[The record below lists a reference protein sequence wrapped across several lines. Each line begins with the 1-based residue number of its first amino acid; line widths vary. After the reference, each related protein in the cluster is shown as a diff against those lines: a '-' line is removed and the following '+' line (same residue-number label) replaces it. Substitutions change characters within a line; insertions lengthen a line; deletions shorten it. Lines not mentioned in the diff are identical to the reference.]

1 MIEARNLVKSF
12 EQTRALDGL
21 TLTVPD
27 GAVYGLVGPNGAGK
41 STLIRHLTGIYRQD
55 EGELL
60 INGEPVYENTAVKKT
75 IAGIPDE
82 IPYWSQA
89 TVDDMMRFY
98 ASVYSGF
105 DRPYYENLG
114 KALELDGK
122 RMMRK
127 LSKGQQKLAA
137 FGFALAQSPEILV
150 LDEPLDGLD
159 PVNRRAVWGLILG
172 DVAER
177 GTSVLVSSH
186 NLRELEDVC
195 DHVGIMNR
203 GKMLL
208 ERSLSELQE
217 NMVKIQ
223 LVLPDGAELPESLNV
238 LHEGQ
243 TGRVRQLIL
252 RGRAEELSAEI
263 AACEP
268 LFMDVLPLTLEE
280 IFIYELGGMEHEVKS
295 LVL

>member
-1 MIEARNLVKSF
+1 MIEAINLIKTF
-12 EQTRALDGL
+12 EETCALDGL
-21 TLTVPD
+21 TLTVPES
-27 GAVYGLVGPNGAGK
+27 AVYGLVGPNGAGK

-55 EGELL
+55 AGELR
-60 INGEPVYENTAVKKT
+60 INGEPVYENPAVKAK
-75 IAGIPDE
+75 IASIPDE

-89 TVDDMMRFY
+89 TIEDMMRFY
-98 ASVYSGF
+98 ASVYPQF
-105 DRPYYENLG
+105 DRQYYEQLG
-114 KALELDGK
+114 RVFDLDEK

-137 FGFALAQSPEILV
+137 FRFALAQRPEMLV

-159 PVNRRAVWGLILG
+159 PVNRRTVWGLILG
-172 DVAER
+172 EVAER
-177 GTSVLVSSH
+177 GTTVLVSSH

-203 GKMLL
+203 GRMLL
-208 ERSLSELQE
+208 ERRLSELQE

-223 LVLPDGAELPESLNV
+223 LVLPDGTELPGDLEL
-238 LHEGQ
+238 LHEGR
-243 TGRVRQLIL
+243 TGRLRQLIL
-252 RGRAEELSAEI
+252 RGSAEELSARLS
-263 AACEP
+263 ACEP

-295 LVL
+295 LII

>member
-1 MIEARNLVKSF
+1 MIEAINLIKTF
-12 EQTRALDGL
+12 EEIRALDRL
-21 TLTVPD
+21 TLTVPEN
-27 GAVYGLVGPNGAGK
+27 AVYGLVGPNGAGK

-55 EGELL
+55 AGELR
-60 INGEPVYENTAVKKT
+60 INGEPVYENPDVKAK
-75 IAGIPDE
+75 IASIPDE

-89 TVDDMMRFY
+89 TIEDMMRFY
-98 ASVYSGF
+98 ASVYPHF
-105 DRPYYENLG
+105 DRQYYEQLG
-114 KALELDGK
+114 KVFDLDEK

-137 FGFALAQSPEILV
+137 FRFALAQRPEILV

-159 PVNRRAVWGLILG
+159 PVNRRTVWGMILG
-172 DVAER
+172 NVAER
-177 GTSVLVSSH
+177 GTTVLVSSH

-203 GKMLL
+203 GRMLL

-223 LVLPDGAELPESLNV
+223 LVLPDGTELPGDLEL
-238 LHEGQ
+238 LHEGR
-243 TGRVRQLIL
+243 TGRLRQLIL
-252 RGRAEELSAEI
+252 RGSAEDLSAKL
-263 AACEP
+263 ADCEP

-295 LVL
+295 LII

>member
-1 MIEARNLVKSF
+1 MIEAINLVKSF

-21 TLTVPD
+21 TLTVPNS
-27 GAVYGLVGPNGAGK
+27 AVYGLVGPNGAGK

-60 INGEPVYENTAVKKT
+60 VNGEPVYENPAVKKT

-82 IPYWSQA
+82 IPFWSQA

-98 ASVYSGF
+98 ASVYPGF

-137 FGFALAQSPEILV
+137 FGFALAQRPEILV

-159 PVNRRAVWGLILG
+159 PVNRRTVWGLILG

-203 GKMLL
+203 VLTQSQGAGGCLRPCRNHEPRKDAAGTQPQRAAGKHG
-208 ERSLSELQE
+208 EDPAVTAGRQRAARRSQ
-217 NMVKIQ
+217 
-223 LVLPDGAELPESLNV
+223 
-238 LHEGQ
+238 
-243 TGRVRQLIL
+243 
-252 RGRAEELSAEI
+252 
-263 AACEP
+263 AAA
-268 LFMDVLPLTLEE
+268 
-280 IFIYELGGMEHEVKS
+280 
-295 LVL
+295 

>member
-1 MIEARNLVKSF
+1 MIEAINLVKTF
-12 EQTRALDGL
+12 ELTRALDGL

-60 INGEPVYENTAVKKT
+60 VNGEPVYENPAVKKT

-98 ASVYSGF
+98 ASVYPGF
-105 DRPYYENLG
+105 DRPYYESLG

-137 FGFALAQSPEILV
+137 FGFALAQRPEILV

-159 PVNRRAVWGLILG
+159 PVNRRTVWGLILG

-223 LVLPDGAELPESLNV
+223 LVLPEGRELPGDLRL

>member
-1 MIEARNLVKSF
+1 MIEAINLIKTF
-12 EQTRALDGL
+12 EETCALDGL
-21 TLTVPD
+21 TLTVPES
-27 GAVYGLVGPNGAGK
+27 AVYGLIGPNGAGK

-55 EGELL
+55 AGELR
-60 INGEPVYENTAVKKT
+60 INGEPVYENPAVKAK
-75 IAGIPDE
+75 IASIPDE

-89 TVDDMMRFY
+89 TIEDMMRFY
-98 ASVYSGF
+98 ATVYPQF
-105 DRPYYENLG
+105 DRQYYEQLG
-114 KALELDGK
+114 RVFDLDEK

-137 FGFALAQSPEILV
+137 FRFALAQRPGILV

-159 PVNRRAVWGLILG
+159 PVNRRTVWGLILG
-172 DVAER
+172 EVAER
-177 GTSVLVSSH
+177 GTTVLVSSH

-203 GKMLL
+203 GRMLL

-223 LVLPDGAELPESLNV
+223 LVLPDGTELPGDLEL
-238 LHEGQ
+238 LHEGR
-243 TGRVRQLIL
+243 TGRLRQLIL
-252 RGRAEELSAEI
+252 RGSAEELSARLS
-263 AACEP
+263 ACEP

-295 LVL
+295 LIF

>member
-137 FGFALAQSPEILV
+137 FGFALAQRPEILV

-159 PVNRRAVWGLILG
+159 PVNRRTVWGLILG

-223 LVLPDGAELPESLNV
+223 LVLPEGRELPGDLRL

-280 IFIYELGGMEHEVKS
+280 IFIYELGGMEHELKS

>member
-1 MIEARNLVKSF
+1 MIEAINLIKTF
-12 EQTRALDGL
+12 EETRALDGL
-21 TLTVPD
+21 TLTVPES
-27 GAVYGLVGPNGAGK
+27 AVYGLIGPNGAGK

-55 EGELL
+55 AGELR
-60 INGEPVYENTAVKKT
+60 INGEPVYENPPVKAK
-75 IAGIPDE
+75 IACIPDE
-82 IPYWSQA
+82 IPFWSQA
-89 TVDDMMRFY
+89 TIKDMMRFY
-98 ASVYSGF
+98 ASVYPQF
-105 DRPYYENLG
+105 DRQYYEQLG
-114 KALELDGK
+114 RVFDLDEK

-137 FGFALAQSPEILV
+137 FRFALAQRPEMLV

-159 PVNRRAVWGLILG
+159 PVNRRTVWGLILG
-172 DVAER
+172 EVAER
-177 GTSVLVSSH
+177 GTTVLVSSH

-203 GKMLL
+203 GRMLL

-223 LVLPDGAELPESLNV
+223 LVLPDGTELPGDLEL
-238 LHEGQ
+238 LHEGR
-243 TGRVRQLIL
+243 TGRLRQLIL
-252 RGRAEELSAEI
+252 RGSAEELSARLS
-263 AACEP
+263 ACEP

-295 LVL
+295 LIF

>member
-1 MIEARNLVKSF
+1 MIEAINLIKTF
-12 EQTRALDGL
+12 EEIRALDRL
-21 TLTVPD
+21 TLTVPEN
-27 GAVYGLVGPNGAGK
+27 AVYGLVGPNGAGK

-55 EGELL
+55 AGELR
-60 INGEPVYENTAVKKT
+60 INGEPVYENPAVKAK
-75 IAGIPDE
+75 IASIPDE

-89 TVDDMMRFY
+89 TIEDMMRFY
-98 ASVYSGF
+98 ASVYPHF
-105 DRPYYENLG
+105 DRQYYEQLG
-114 KALELDGK
+114 RVFDLDEK

-137 FGFALAQSPEILV
+137 FRFALAQRPEILV

-159 PVNRRAVWGLILG
+159 PVNRRTVWGMILG
-172 DVAER
+172 NVAER
-177 GTSVLVSSH
+177 GTTVLVSSH

-223 LVLPDGAELPESLNV
+223 LVLPDGTELPGDLEL
-238 LHEGQ
+238 LHEGR
-243 TGRVRQLIL
+243 TGRLRQLIL
-252 RGRAEELSAEI
+252 RGSAEELSARL

-295 LVL
+295 LII

>member
-1 MIEARNLVKSF
+1 MIEAINLIKTF
-12 EQTRALDGL
+12 EETRALDGL
-21 TLTVPD
+21 TLTVPES
-27 GAVYGLVGPNGAGK
+27 AVYGLVGPNGAGK

-55 EGELL
+55 AGELR
-60 INGEPVYENTAVKKT
+60 INGELVYENPAVKAK
-75 IAGIPDE
+75 IASIPDE

-89 TVDDMMRFY
+89 TIEDMMRFY
-98 ASVYSGF
+98 ASVYHQF
-105 DRPYYENLG
+105 DRQYYEQLG
-114 KALELDGK
+114 GVFDLDEK

-137 FGFALAQSPEILV
+137 FRFALAQRPEMLV

-159 PVNRRAVWGLILG
+159 PVNRRTVWGLILG
-172 DVAER
+172 EVAER
-177 GTSVLVSSH
+177 GTTVLVSSH

-203 GKMLL
+203 GRMLL

-223 LVLPDGAELPESLNV
+223 LVLPDGTELPGDLEL
-238 LHEGQ
+238 LHEGR
-243 TGRVRQLIL
+243 TGRLRQLIL
-252 RGRAEELSAEI
+252 RGSAEELSARLS
-263 AACEP
+263 ACEP

-295 LVL
+295 LIF

>member
-21 TLTVPD
+21 TLMVLD

-127 LSKGQQKLAA
+127 LSKGQQKMAA
-137 FGFALAQSPEILV
+137 FCFALAQRPDLLV

-159 PVNRRAVWGLILG
+159 PVNRRTVWGLILG

>member
-1 MIEARNLVKSF
+1 MIEAINLVKSF

-27 GAVYGLVGPNGAGK
+27 SAVYGLVGPNGAGK

-55 EGELL
+55 AGELL
-60 INGEPVYENTAVKKT
+60 MNGEPMYENPAVKTK

-89 TVDDMMRFY
+89 TIEDMMRFY
-98 ASVYSGF
+98 ASVYPSF
-105 DRPYYENLG
+105 DRQYYENLG
-114 KALELDGK
+114 KDLELDGK
-122 RMMRK
+122 QMMRK

-137 FGFALAQSPEILV
+137 FRIALAQQPDLLV

-159 PVNRRAVWGLILG
+159 PVNRRTVWGMILG
-172 DVAER
+172 VVAER
-177 GTSVLVSSH
+177 GTTVLVSSH

-223 LVLPDGAELPESLNV
+223 LVLPDGTELPGNLEL
-238 LHEGQ
+238 LHEGR
-243 TGRVRQLIL
+243 TGRLRQLIL
-252 RGRAEELSAEI
+252 RGNAEELSARLND
-263 AACEP
+263 CKP
-268 LFMDVLPLTLEE
+268 LFLDVLPLTLEE

>member
-1 MIEARNLVKSF
+1 MIEAINLIKTF
-12 EQTRALDGL
+12 EETCALDGL
-21 TLTVPD
+21 TLTVPES
-27 GAVYGLVGPNGAGK
+27 AVYGLVGPNGAGK

-55 EGELL
+55 AGELR
-60 INGEPVYENTAVKKT
+60 INGELVYENPAVKAK
-75 IAGIPDE
+75 IASIPDE

-89 TVDDMMRFY
+89 TIEDMMRFY
-98 ASVYSGF
+98 ASVYPHF
-105 DRPYYENLG
+105 DRQYYEQLG
-114 KALELDGK
+114 RVFDLDEK

-137 FGFALAQSPEILV
+137 FRFALAQRPEILV

-159 PVNRRAVWGLILG
+159 PVNRRTVWGMILG
-172 DVAER
+172 NVAER
-177 GTSVLVSSH
+177 GTTVLVSSH

-203 GKMLL
+203 GRMLL

-223 LVLPDGAELPESLNV
+223 LVLPDGTELPGDLEL
-238 LHEGQ
+238 LHEGR
-243 TGRVRQLIL
+243 TGRLRQLIL
-252 RGRAEELSAEI
+252 RGSAEDLRARL

-295 LVL
+295 LIF

>member
-1 MIEARNLVKSF
+1 MIEAINLIKTF
-12 EQTRALDGL
+12 EETCALDGL
-21 TLTVPD
+21 TLTVPES
-27 GAVYGLVGPNGAGK
+27 AVYGLVGPNGAGK

-55 EGELL
+55 AGELR
-60 INGEPVYENTAVKKT
+60 INGEPVYENPAVKAK
-75 IAGIPDE
+75 IASIPDE

-89 TVDDMMRFY
+89 TIEDMMRFY
-98 ASVYSGF
+98 ASVYPQF
-105 DRPYYENLG
+105 DRQYYEQ
-114 KALELDGK
+114 LERVFDLDEK

-137 FGFALAQSPEILV
+137 FRFALAQRPEMLV

-159 PVNRRAVWGLILG
+159 PVNRRTVWGLILG
-172 DVAER
+172 EVAER
-177 GTSVLVSSH
+177 GTTVLVSSH

-203 GKMLL
+203 GRMLL

-223 LVLPDGAELPESLNV
+223 LVLPDGTELPGDLEL
-238 LHEGQ
+238 LHEGR
-243 TGRVRQLIL
+243 TGRLRQLIL
-252 RGRAEELSAEI
+252 RGSAEELSARLS
-263 AACEP
+263 ACEP

-295 LVL
+295 LIF

>member
-1 MIEARNLVKSF
+1 MIEAINLIKTF
-12 EQTRALDGL
+12 DETCALDGL
-21 TLTVPD
+21 TLTVPES
-27 GAVYGLVGPNGAGK
+27 AVYGLVGPNGAGK

-55 EGELL
+55 AGELR
-60 INGEPVYENTAVKKT
+60 INGEPVYENPAVKAK
-75 IAGIPDE
+75 IASIPDE

-89 TVDDMMRFY
+89 TIEDMMRFY
-98 ASVYSGF
+98 ASVYPQF
-105 DRPYYENLG
+105 DRQYYEQLG
-114 KALELDGK
+114 RVFDLDEK

-137 FGFALAQSPEILV
+137 FRFALAQRPEMLV

-159 PVNRRAVWGLILG
+159 PVNRRTVWGLILG
-172 DVAER
+172 EVAER
-177 GTSVLVSSH
+177 GTTVLVSSH

-203 GKMLL
+203 GRMLL

-223 LVLPDGAELPESLNV
+223 LVLPDGTELPGDLEL
-238 LHEGQ
+238 LHQGR
-243 TGRVRQLIL
+243 TGRLRQLIL
-252 RGRAEELSAEI
+252 RGSAEELSARLS
-263 AACEP
+263 ACEP

-295 LVL
+295 LIF

>member
-1 MIEARNLVKSF
+1 MIEAINLIKTF
-12 EQTRALDGL
+12 EETCALDGL
-21 TLTVPD
+21 TLTVPES
-27 GAVYGLVGPNGAGK
+27 AVYGLVGPNGAGK

-55 EGELL
+55 AGELR
-60 INGEPVYENTAVKKT
+60 INGEPVYENPAVKAK
-75 IAGIPDE
+75 IASIPDE
-82 IPYWSQA
+82 IPFWSQA
-89 TVDDMMRFY
+89 TIEDMMRFY
-98 ASVYSGF
+98 ASVYPQF
-105 DRPYYENLG
+105 DRQYYEQLG
-114 KALELDGK
+114 RVFDLDEK

-137 FGFALAQSPEILV
+137 FRFALAQRPEMLV

-159 PVNRRAVWGLILG
+159 PVNRRTVWGLILG
-172 DVAER
+172 EVAER
-177 GTSVLVSSH
+177 GTTVLVSSH

-203 GKMLL
+203 GRMLL

-223 LVLPDGAELPESLNV
+223 LVLPAGTELPGDLEL
-238 LHEGQ
+238 LHEGR
-243 TGRVRQLIL
+243 TGRLRQLIL
-252 RGRAEELSAEI
+252 RGSAEELSARLS
-263 AACEP
+263 ACEP

-295 LVL
+295 LIF

>member
-1 MIEARNLVKSF
+1 MIEAINLIKTF
-12 EQTRALDGL
+12 DETCALDGL
-21 TLTVPD
+21 TLTVPES
-27 GAVYGLVGPNGAGK
+27 AVYGLVGPNGAGK

-55 EGELL
+55 AGELR
-60 INGEPVYENTAVKKT
+60 INGEPVYENPAVKAK
-75 IAGIPDE
+75 IASIPDE

-89 TVDDMMRFY
+89 TNEDMMRFY
-98 ASVYSGF
+98 ASVYPQF
-105 DRPYYENLG
+105 DRQYYEQLRRVFD
-114 KALELDGK
+114 LDEK

-137 FGFALAQSPEILV
+137 FRFALAQRPEMLV

-159 PVNRRAVWGLILG
+159 PVNRRTVWGLILG
-172 DVAER
+172 EVAER
-177 GTSVLVSSH
+177 GTTVLVSSH

-203 GKMLL
+203 GRMLL

-223 LVLPDGAELPESLNV
+223 LVLPDGTELPGDLEL
-238 LHEGQ
+238 LHEGR
-243 TGRVRQLIL
+243 TGRLRQLIL
-252 RGRAEELSAEI
+252 RGSAEELSARLS
-263 AACEP
+263 ACEP

-295 LVL
+295 LIF

>member
-1 MIEARNLVKSF
+1 MIEAINLIKTF
-12 EQTRALDGL
+12 DETCALDGL
-21 TLTVPD
+21 TLTVPES
-27 GAVYGLVGPNGAGK
+27 AVYGLVGPNGAGK

-55 EGELL
+55 AGELR
-60 INGEPVYENTAVKKT
+60 INGEPVYENPAVKAK
-75 IAGIPDE
+75 IASIPDE

-89 TVDDMMRFY
+89 TIEDMMRFY
-98 ASVYSGF
+98 ASVYPHF
-105 DRPYYENLG
+105 DRQYYEQLG
-114 KALELDGK
+114 RVFDLDEK

-137 FGFALAQSPEILV
+137 FRFALAQRPEILV

-159 PVNRRAVWGLILG
+159 PVNRRTVWGMILG
-172 DVAER
+172 NVAER
-177 GTSVLVSSH
+177 GTTVLVSSH

-203 GKMLL
+203 GRMLL

-223 LVLPDGAELPESLNV
+223 LVLPDGTELPGDLEL
-238 LHEGQ
+238 LHEGR
-243 TGRVRQLIL
+243 TGRLRQLIL
-252 RGRAEELSAEI
+252 RGSAEDLSARL

-295 LVL
+295 LIF

>member
-1 MIEARNLVKSF
+1 MIEAINLIKTF
-12 EQTRALDGL
+12 EETCALDGL
-21 TLTVPD
+21 TLTVPES
-27 GAVYGLVGPNGAGK
+27 AVYGLVGPNGAGK

-55 EGELL
+55 AGELR
-60 INGEPVYENTAVKKT
+60 INGEPVYENPAVKAK
-75 IAGIPDE
+75 IASIPDE

-89 TVDDMMRFY
+89 TIEDMMRFY
-98 ASVYSGF
+98 ASVYPQF
-105 DRPYYENLG
+105 DRQYYEQLG
-114 KALELDGK
+114 RVFDLDEK

-137 FGFALAQSPEILV
+137 FRFALAQRPEMLV

-159 PVNRRAVWGLILG
+159 PVNRRTVWGLILG
-172 DVAER
+172 EVAER
-177 GTSVLVSSH
+177 GTTVLVSSH

-203 GKMLL
+203 GRMLL

-223 LVLPDGAELPESLNV
+223 LVLPDGTELPGDLEL
-238 LHEGQ
+238 LHQGR
-243 TGRVRQLIL
+243 TGRLRQLIL
-252 RGRAEELSAEI
+252 RGSAEELSARL

>member
-1 MIEARNLVKSF
+1 MIEAINLIKTF
-12 EQTRALDGL
+12 EETRALDGL
-21 TLTVPD
+21 TLTVPES
-27 GAVYGLVGPNGAGK
+27 AVYGLIGPNGAGK

-55 EGELL
+55 AGELR
-60 INGEPVYENTAVKKT
+60 INGEPVYENPLVKAK
-75 IAGIPDE
+75 IASIPDE
-82 IPYWSQA
+82 IPFWSQA
-89 TVDDMMRFY
+89 TIEDMMRFY
-98 ASVYSGF
+98 ASVYPQF
-105 DRPYYENLG
+105 DRQYYEQLG
-114 KALELDGK
+114 RVFDLDEK

-137 FGFALAQSPEILV
+137 FRFALAQRPEMLV

-159 PVNRRAVWGLILG
+159 PVNRRTVWGLILG
-172 DVAER
+172 EVAER
-177 GTSVLVSSH
+177 GITVLVSSH

-203 GKMLL
+203 GRMLL

-223 LVLPDGAELPESLNV
+223 LVLPDGTELPGDLEL
-238 LHEGQ
+238 LHEGR
-243 TGRVRQLIL
+243 TGRLRQLIL
-252 RGRAEELSAEI
+252 RGSAEELSARL

-295 LVL
+295 LIF

>member
-1 MIEARNLVKSF
+1 MIEAINLIKTF
-12 EQTRALDGL
+12 EETCALDGL
-21 TLTVPD
+21 TLTVPEST
-27 GAVYGLVGPNGAGK
+27 VYGLVGPNGAGK
-41 STLIRHLTGIYRQD
+41 STLIRHMTGIYRQD
-55 EGELL
+55 AGELR
-60 INGEPVYENTAVKKT
+60 INGEPVYENPAVKAK
-75 IAGIPDE
+75 IASIPDE

-89 TVDDMMRFY
+89 TIEDMMRFY
-98 ASVYSGF
+98 ATVYPQF
-105 DRPYYENLG
+105 DRQYYEQLG
-114 KALELDGK
+114 RVFDLDEK

-137 FGFALAQSPEILV
+137 FRFALAQRPEILV

-159 PVNRRAVWGLILG
+159 PVNRRTVWGLILG
-172 DVAER
+172 EVAER
-177 GTSVLVSSH
+177 GTTVLVSSH

-203 GKMLL
+203 GWMLL

-223 LVLPDGAELPESLNV
+223 LVLPDGTELPGDLEL
-238 LHEGQ
+238 LHEGR
-243 TGRVRQLIL
+243 TGRLRQLIL
-252 RGRAEELSAEI
+252 RGSAEELSARLS
-263 AACEP
+263 ACEP

-295 LVL
+295 LIF

>member
-1 MIEARNLVKSF
+1 MIEAINLIKTF
-12 EQTRALDGL
+12 EETRALDGL
-21 TLTVPD
+21 TLTVPES
-27 GAVYGLVGPNGAGK
+27 AVYGLIGPNGAGK

-55 EGELL
+55 AGELR
-60 INGEPVYENTAVKKT
+60 INGEPVYENPPVKAK
-75 IAGIPDE
+75 IASIPDE
-82 IPYWSQA
+82 IPFWSQA
-89 TVDDMMRFY
+89 TIKDMMRFY
-98 ASVYSGF
+98 ASVYPQF
-105 DRPYYENLG
+105 DRQYYEQLG
-114 KALELDGK
+114 RVFDLDEK

-137 FGFALAQSPEILV
+137 FRFALAQRPEMLV

-159 PVNRRAVWGLILG
+159 PVNRRTVWGLILG
-172 DVAER
+172 EVAER
-177 GTSVLVSSH
+177 GTTVLVSSH

-203 GKMLL
+203 GRMLL

-223 LVLPDGAELPESLNV
+223 LVLPDGTELPGDLEL
-238 LHEGQ
+238 LHEGR
-243 TGRVRQLIL
+243 TGRLRQLIL
-252 RGRAEELSAEI
+252 RGSAEELSARLS
-263 AACEP
+263 ACEP

-295 LVL
+295 LII

>member
-1 MIEARNLVKSF
+1 MIEAINLIKTF
-12 EQTRALDGL
+12 EETRALDGL
-21 TLTVPD
+21 TLTVPER
-27 GAVYGLVGPNGAGK
+27 AVYGLIGPNGAGK

-55 EGELL
+55 AGELR
-60 INGEPVYENTAVKKT
+60 INGEPVYENPAVKAK
-75 IAGIPDE
+75 IASIPDE

-89 TVDDMMRFY
+89 TIEDMMRFY
-98 ASVYSGF
+98 ASVYPQF
-105 DRPYYENLG
+105 DRQYYEQLG
-114 KALELDGK
+114 RVFDLDEK

-137 FGFALAQSPEILV
+137 FRFALAQRPEMLV

-159 PVNRRAVWGLILG
+159 PVNRRTVWGMILG
-172 DVAER
+172 NVAER
-177 GTSVLVSSH
+177 GTTVLVSSH

-203 GKMLL
+203 GRMLL

-223 LVLPDGAELPESLNV
+223 LVLPDGTELPGDLEL
-238 LHEGQ
+238 LHEGR
-243 TGRVRQLIL
+243 TGRLHQLIL
-252 RGRAEELSAEI
+252 RGSAEELSARLS
-263 AACEP
+263 ACEP

-295 LVL
+295 LIF

>member
-1 MIEARNLVKSF
+1 MIEAINLIKTF
-12 EQTRALDGL
+12 EEIRALDRL
-21 TLTVPD
+21 TLTVPEN
-27 GAVYGLVGPNGAGK
+27 AVYGLVGPNGAGK

-55 EGELL
+55 AGELR
-60 INGEPVYENTAVKKT
+60 INGEPVYENPAVKAK
-75 IAGIPDE
+75 IASIPDE

-89 TVDDMMRFY
+89 TIEDMMRFY
-98 ASVYSGF
+98 ASVYPHF
-105 DRPYYENLG
+105 DRQYYEQLG
-114 KALELDGK
+114 RVFDLDEK

-137 FGFALAQSPEILV
+137 FRFALAQRPEILV

-159 PVNRRAVWGLILG
+159 PVNRRTVWGMILG
-172 DVAER
+172 NVAER
-177 GTSVLVSSH
+177 GTTVLVSSH

-203 GKMLL
+203 GRMLL

-223 LVLPDGAELPESLNV
+223 LVLPDGTELPGDLEL
-238 LHEGQ
+238 LHEGR
-243 TGRVRQLIL
+243 TGRLRQLIL
-252 RGRAEELSAEI
+252 RGSAEDLSARL

-295 LVL
+295 LII

>member
-1 MIEARNLVKSF
+1 MIEAINLVKSF

-27 GAVYGLVGPNGAGK
+27 SAVYGLVGPNGAGK

-55 EGELL
+55 EGGLL
-60 INGEPVYENTAVKKT
+60 VNGEPVYENPAVKAK

-89 TVDDMMRFY
+89 TIEDMMRFY
-98 ASVYSGF
+98 ASVYPGF
-105 DRPYYENLG
+105 DRQYYETLG
-114 KALELDGK
+114 KDLELDEK

-137 FGFALAQSPEILV
+137 FRIALAQRPEILV

-159 PVNRRAVWGLILG
+159 PVNRRTVWGLILG

-195 DHVGIMNR
+195 DHVGIMNH

-223 LVLPDGAELPESLNV
+223 LVLPEGTALPADLEL
-238 LHEGQ
+238 LHEGR

-252 RGRAEELSAEI
+252 RGRAEELSARI
-263 AACEP
+263 AACGP

>member
-1 MIEARNLVKSF
+1 MIEAINLIKTF
-12 EQTRALDGL
+12 DETCALDGL
-21 TLTVPD
+21 TLTVPES
-27 GAVYGLVGPNGAGK
+27 AVYGLVGPNGAGK

-55 EGELL
+55 AGELR
-60 INGEPVYENTAVKKT
+60 INGEPVYENPAVKAK
-75 IAGIPDE
+75 IASIPDE
-82 IPYWSQA
+82 IPFWSQA
-89 TVDDMMRFY
+89 TIEDMMRFY
-98 ASVYSGF
+98 ASVYPQF
-105 DRPYYENLG
+105 DRQYYEQLG
-114 KALELDGK
+114 RVFDLDEK

-137 FGFALAQSPEILV
+137 FRFALAQRPEMLV

-159 PVNRRAVWGLILG
+159 PVNRRTVWGLILG
-172 DVAER
+172 EVAER
-177 GTSVLVSSH
+177 GTTVLVSSH

-203 GKMLL
+203 GRMLL

-223 LVLPDGAELPESLNV
+223 LVLPDGTELPGDLEL
-238 LHEGQ
+238 LHEGR
-243 TGRVRQLIL
+243 TGRLRQLIL
-252 RGRAEELSAEI
+252 RGSAEELSARLS
-263 AACEP
+263 ACEP

-295 LVL
+295 LIF

>member
-1 MIEARNLVKSF
+1 MIEAINLIKTF
-12 EQTRALDGL
+12 EETRALDGL
-21 TLTVPD
+21 TLTVPES
-27 GAVYGLVGPNGAGK
+27 AVYGLVGPNGAGK

-55 EGELL
+55 AGELR
-60 INGEPVYENTAVKKT
+60 INGEPVYENPAVKAK
-75 IAGIPDE
+75 IASIPDE

-89 TVDDMMRFY
+89 TIEDMMRFY
-98 ASVYSGF
+98 ASVYPHF
-105 DRPYYENLG
+105 DRQYYEQLG
-114 KALELDGK
+114 RVFDLDEK

-137 FGFALAQSPEILV
+137 FRFALAQRPEILV

-159 PVNRRAVWGLILG
+159 PVNRRTVWGMILG
-172 DVAER
+172 NVAER
-177 GTSVLVSSH
+177 GTTVLVSSH

-203 GKMLL
+203 GRMLL

-223 LVLPDGAELPESLNV
+223 LVLPDGTELPGDLEL
-238 LHEGQ
+238 LHEGR
-243 TGRVRQLIL
+243 TGRLRQLIL
-252 RGRAEELSAEI
+252 RGSAEDLSARL

-295 LVL
+295 LIF

>member
-1 MIEARNLVKSF
+1 MIEAINLIKTF
-12 EQTRALDGL
+12 EETRALDGL
-21 TLTVPD
+21 TLTVPES
-27 GAVYGLVGPNGAGK
+27 AVYGLIGPNGAGK

-55 EGELL
+55 AGELR
-60 INGEPVYENTAVKKT
+60 INGEPVYENPPVKAK
-75 IAGIPDE
+75 IASIPDE

-89 TVDDMMRFY
+89 TIEDMMRFY
-98 ASVYSGF
+98 ASVYPQF
-105 DRPYYENLG
+105 DRQYYEQLG
-114 KALELDGK
+114 RVFDLDEK

-137 FGFALAQSPEILV
+137 FRFALAQRPEMLV

-159 PVNRRAVWGLILG
+159 PVNRRTVWGLILG
-172 DVAER
+172 EVAER
-177 GTSVLVSSH
+177 GTTVLVSSH

-203 GKMLL
+203 GRMLL

-223 LVLPDGAELPESLNV
+223 LVLPDGTELPGDLEL
-238 LHEGQ
+238 LHEGR
-243 TGRVRQLIL
+243 TGRLRQLIL
-252 RGRAEELSAEI
+252 RGSAEELSARLS
-263 AACEP
+263 ACEP

-295 LVL
+295 LIF

>member
-1 MIEARNLVKSF
+1 MIEAINLIKTF
-12 EQTRALDGL
+12 EETCALDGL
-21 TLTVPD
+21 TLTVPES
-27 GAVYGLVGPNGAGK
+27 AVYGLVGPNGAGK

-55 EGELL
+55 AGELR
-60 INGEPVYENTAVKKT
+60 INGEPVYENPPVKAK
-75 IAGIPDE
+75 IASIPDE
-82 IPYWSQA
+82 IPFWSQA
-89 TVDDMMRFY
+89 TIKDMMRFY
-98 ASVYSGF
+98 ASVYPQF
-105 DRPYYENLG
+105 DRQYYEQLG
-114 KALELDGK
+114 RVFDLDEK

-137 FGFALAQSPEILV
+137 FRFALAQRPEMLV

-159 PVNRRAVWGLILG
+159 PVNRRTVWGLILG
-172 DVAER
+172 EVAER
-177 GTSVLVSSH
+177 GTTVLVSSH

-203 GKMLL
+203 GRMLL

-223 LVLPDGAELPESLNV
+223 LVLPDGTELPGDLEL
-238 LHEGQ
+238 LHEGR
-243 TGRVRQLIL
+243 TGRLRQLIL
-252 RGRAEELSAEI
+252 RGSAEELSARLS
-263 AACEP
+263 ACEP

-295 LVL
+295 LIF

>member
-1 MIEARNLVKSF
+1 MIKAIKLVKLF
-12 EQTRALDGL
+12 EQSRALDCL

-60 INGEPVYENTAVKKT
+60 INGEPVYENPSVKKK

-89 TVDDMMRFY
+89 TINDMMRFY
-98 ASVYSGF
+98 ASVYPSF
-105 DRPYYENLG
+105 DRAYYEKLG
-114 KALELDGK
+114 EDLELDGM

-137 FGFALAQSPEILV
+137 FRIALAQRPDILV

-159 PVNRRAVWGLILG
+159 PVNRRTVWGLILG

-223 LVLPDGAELPESLNV
+223 LVLPEGTALPADLEL
-238 LHEGQ
+238 LHEGR

-252 RGRAEELSAEI
+252 RGRAEELSARI
-263 AACEP
+263 AACGP

>member
-60 INGEPVYENTAVKKT
+60 INGEPVYENPSVKKK

-89 TVDDMMRFY
+89 TINDMMRFY
-98 ASVYSGF
+98 ASVYPSF
-105 DRPYYENLG
+105 DRAYYEKLG
-114 KALELDGK
+114 EDLELDGM

-137 FGFALAQSPEILV
+137 FRIALAQRPDILV

-159 PVNRRAVWGLILG
+159 PVNRRTVWGLILG

-223 LVLPDGAELPESLNV
+223 LVLPEGTALPADLEL
-238 LHEGQ
+238 LHEGR

-252 RGRAEELSAEI
+252 RGRAEELSARI
-263 AACEP
+263 AACGP

>member
-1 MIEARNLVKSF
+1 MIEAINLIKTF
-12 EQTRALDGL
+12 EETCALDGL
-21 TLTVPD
+21 TLTVPES
-27 GAVYGLVGPNGAGK
+27 AVYGLVGPNGAGK

-55 EGELL
+55 AGELR
-60 INGEPVYENTAVKKT
+60 INGELVYENPAVKAK
-75 IAGIPDE
+75 IASIPDE

-89 TVDDMMRFY
+89 TIEDMMRFY
-98 ASVYSGF
+98 ASVYPQF
-105 DRPYYENLG
+105 DRQYYEQLG
-114 KALELDGK
+114 KVFDLDEK

-137 FGFALAQSPEILV
+137 FRFTLAQRPETLV

-159 PVNRRAVWGLILG
+159 PVNRRTVWGLILG

-177 GTSVLVSSH
+177 GTTVLVSSH

-203 GKMLL
+203 GRMLL

-223 LVLPDGAELPESLNV
+223 LVLPDGTELPGDLEL
-238 LHEGQ
+238 LHEGR
-243 TGRVRQLIL
+243 TGRLRQLIL
-252 RGRAEELSAEI
+252 RGSAEELSARL

-295 LVL
+295 LIF

>member
-1 MIEARNLVKSF
+1 MIEAINLIKTF
-12 EQTRALDGL
+12 EETRALDGL
-21 TLTVPD
+21 TLTVPES
-27 GAVYGLVGPNGAGK
+27 AVYGLIGPNGAGK

-55 EGELL
+55 AGELR
-60 INGEPVYENTAVKKT
+60 INGEPVYENPPVKAK
-75 IAGIPDE
+75 IASIPDE

-89 TVDDMMRFY
+89 TIEDMMRFY
-98 ASVYSGF
+98 ASVYPQF
-105 DRPYYENLG
+105 DRQYYEQLG
-114 KALELDGK
+114 RVFDLDEK

-137 FGFALAQSPEILV
+137 FRFALAQRPEMLV

-159 PVNRRAVWGLILG
+159 PANRRTVWGLILG
-172 DVAER
+172 EVAER
-177 GTSVLVSSH
+177 GTTVLVSSH

-203 GKMLL
+203 GRMLL

-223 LVLPDGAELPESLNV
+223 LVLPDGTELPGDLEL
-238 LHEGQ
+238 LHEGR
-243 TGRVRQLIL
+243 TGRLRQLIL
-252 RGRAEELSAEI
+252 RGSAEELSARLS
-263 AACEP
+263 ACEP

-295 LVL
+295 LIF

>member
-98 ASVYSGF
+98 ASVYPGF
-105 DRPYYENLG
+105 DRQYYEKLG

-127 LSKGQQKLAA
+127 LSKGQQKMAA
-137 FGFALAQSPEILV
+137 FRFALAQRPDILV

-159 PVNRRAVWGLILG
+159 PVNRRTVWGLILG

>member
-1 MIEARNLVKSF
+1 MIEAINLIKTF
-12 EQTRALDGL
+12 EETCALDGL
-21 TLTVPD
+21 TLTVPES
-27 GAVYGLVGPNGAGK
+27 AVYGLVGPNGAGK

-55 EGELL
+55 AGELR
-60 INGEPVYENTAVKKT
+60 INGEPVYENPAVKAK
-75 IAGIPDE
+75 IASIPDE

-89 TVDDMMRFY
+89 TIEDMMRFY
-98 ASVYSGF
+98 ASVYPHF
-105 DRPYYENLG
+105 DRQYYEQ
-114 KALELDGK
+114 LERVFDLDEK

-137 FGFALAQSPEILV
+137 FRFALAQRPEMLV

-159 PVNRRAVWGLILG
+159 PVNRRTVWGLILG
-172 DVAER
+172 EVAER
-177 GTSVLVSSH
+177 GTTVLVSSH

-203 GKMLL
+203 GRMLL

-223 LVLPDGAELPESLNV
+223 LVLPDGTELPGDLEL
-238 LHEGQ
+238 LHEGR
-243 TGRVRQLIL
+243 TGRLRQLIL
-252 RGRAEELSAEI
+252 RGSAEELSARL

-268 LFMDVLPLTLEE
+268 RFMDVLPLNVEE

-295 LVL
+295 LII

>member
-1 MIEARNLVKSF
+1 MIEAINLIKTF
-12 EQTRALDGL
+12 EETCALDGL
-21 TLTVPD
+21 TLTVPES
-27 GAVYGLVGPNGAGK
+27 AVYGLVGPNGAGK

-55 EGELL
+55 AGELR
-60 INGEPVYENTAVKKT
+60 INGEPVYENPAAKGK
-75 IAGIPDE
+75 IASIPDE

-89 TVDDMMRFY
+89 TIEDMMRFY
-98 ASVYSGF
+98 ASVYPQF
-105 DRPYYENLG
+105 DRQYYEQLG
-114 KALELDGK
+114 KVFDLDDK

-137 FGFALAQSPEILV
+137 FRFALAQRPEMLV

-159 PVNRRAVWGLILG
+159 PVNRRTVWGLILG
-172 DVAER
+172 EVAER
-177 GTSVLVSSH
+177 GTTVLVSSH

-203 GKMLL
+203 GRMLL

-223 LVLPDGAELPESLNV
+223 LVLPDGTELPGDLEL
-238 LHEGQ
+238 LHEGR
-243 TGRVRQLIL
+243 TGRLRQLIL
-252 RGRAEELSAEI
+252 RGSAEELSARLS
-263 AACEP
+263 ACEP

-295 LVL
+295 LIF